1 MDWLPSKPQ
10 QHRGPPVP
18 HPQVPP
24 PTGRHVC
31 RHPRLHGVVVWTG
44 TLAWVGVAL
53 WWGLPLWLRLSRLVP
68 PVLGLLAMVGLALV
82 WISLI
87 MPASIAMVYT
97 ALLNHCDRR
106 PPPPSPSG
114 PPPPPSR
121 RIRRVILSPEAAW
134 QRFGIRGKVILEEEE
149 QEEP

>member
-1 MDWLPSKPQ
+1 
-10 QHRGPPVP
+10 VI
-18 HPQVPP
+18 
-24 PTGRHVC
+24 
-31 RHPRLHGVVVWTG
+31 WTG

-68 PVLGLLAMVGLALV
+68 PVLGLLALIGLVLAWIICIMPVSVALV
-82 WISLI
+82 
-87 MPASIAMVYT
+87 YT
-97 ALLNHCDRR
+97 LLHNNCQRLP

-114 PPPPPSR
+114 SPPSR

-134 QRFGIRGKVILEEEE
+134 QRFGIRGKVILEEE

>member
-1 MDWLPSKPQ
+1 MDWLPSTRQ
-10 QHRGPPVP
+10 RHRIPPVP
-18 HPQVPP
+18 HPHGSP

-31 RHPRLHGVVVWTG
+31 RHPVLHGVVVWTG

-68 PVLGLLAMVGLALV
+68 PVLGLLALVGLGLV
-82 WISLI
+82 WII
-87 MPASIAMVYT
+87 WIVPAGAAIVHA
-97 ALLNHCDRR
+97 ALHNNCQRLP
-106 PPPPSPSG
+106 PPPPSPSES
-114 PPPPPSR
+114 PPSR

-149 QEEP
+149 EP